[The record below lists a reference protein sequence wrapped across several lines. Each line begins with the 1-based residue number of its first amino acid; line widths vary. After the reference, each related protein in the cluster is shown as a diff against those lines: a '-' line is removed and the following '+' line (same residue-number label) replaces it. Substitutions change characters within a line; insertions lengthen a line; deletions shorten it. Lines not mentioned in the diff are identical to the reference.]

1 MNKVEKIL
9 RRVALFCGLLGMTIV
24 SYSQSPSYPLNF
36 GLYGGITASQV
47 NGDSYTGF
55 KRIGLNAGA
64 FMNQHI
70 VSDIYWQAEL
80 KYVTRG
86 VYKGPEDYDPTL
98 YRSSYHYVEIPLS
111 AHYMHDEK
119 FLVELGISP
128 EVLLTTSYE
137 DENGEL
143 NPSSYPE
150 NRTFG
155 LSVFAGFGYWFSPG
169 MGINL
174 RYTNSAIPFRDPQE
188 WNNAQYKG
196 YFHNVISLS
205 LTYRFKRNKQ

>member
-1 MNKVEKIL
+1 
-9 RRVALFCGLLGMTIV
+9 
-24 SYSQSPSYPLNF
+24 
-36 GLYGGITASQV
+36 
-47 NGDSYTGF
+47 
-55 KRIGLNAGA
+55 
-64 FMNQHI
+64 
-70 VSDIYWQAEL
+70 
-80 KYVTRG
+80 

-98 YRSSYHYVEIPLS
+98 YRSTYNYLEVPLS
-111 AHYMHDEK
+111 THYMHDEK

-128 EVLLTTSYE
+128 EVLLSTSYE

-155 LSVFAGFGYWFSPG
+155 LSVFAGFGYWFSQG
-169 MGINL
+169 MGVNL

>member
-1 MNKVEKIL
+1 MS
-9 RRVALFCGLLGMTIV
+9 RRENRWVRIALFCGLLGMTIA
-24 SYSQSPSYPLNF
+24 SYSQPLTY

-55 KRIGLNAGA
+55 GRIGLNAGG
-64 FMNQHI
+64 FMNQYI
-70 VSDIYWQAEL
+70 VSDIYWQVEL
-80 KYVTRG
+80 KYVIRG

-98 YRSSYHYVEIPLS
+98 FRSTYHYLELPLS
-111 AHYMHDEK
+111 THYLYDDK
-119 FLVELGISP
+119 FLVEIGISP
-128 EVLLTTSYE
+128 EVLLATSYE

-155 LSVFAGFGYWFSPG
+155 MSVFIGFGYWFSPT
-169 MGINL
+169 MGVNL
-174 RYTNSAIPFRDPQE
+174 RYTNSALPFRKPEE
-188 WNNAQYKG
+188 WNNPQYKG
-196 YFHNVISLS
+196 YFHNVVSLS

>member
-1 MNKVEKIL
+1 MV
-9 RRVALFCGLLGMTIV
+9 LFFGLLGMTLT
-24 SYSQSPSYPLNF
+24 SYSQSPTYPLTF

-47 NGDSYTGF
+47 NGDTYTGF
-55 KRIGLNAGA
+55 RRIGLNAGA
-64 FMNQHI
+64 YMNQYI
-70 VSDIYWQAEL
+70 VTDIYWQVEL
-80 KYVTRG
+80 KYGARG

-98 YRSSYHYVEIPLS
+98 FRSNYHYLELPLS
-111 AHYMHDEK
+111 THYLHDEK
-119 FLVELGISP
+119 FLLELGISP
-128 EVLLTTSYE
+128 EVLLSTSYE

-143 NPSSYPE
+143 KPSSYPE

-155 LSVFAGFGYWFSPG
+155 LSVFAGFGYWFSPK
-169 MGINL
+169 MGAVL

>member
-1 MNKVEKIL
+1 M
-9 RRVALFCGLLGMTIV
+9 ALFCGMLGVCTA
-24 SYSQSPSYPLNF
+24 SYSQSPTYPLTF

-47 NGDSYTGF
+47 TGDTYTGF
-55 KRIGLNAGA
+55 QRIGVNAGG
-64 FMNQHI
+64 FMNQYI
-70 VSDIYWQAEL
+70 DANIYWQVEL

-98 YRSSYHYVEIPLS
+98 YRSTYHYVELPLS
-111 AHYMHDEK
+111 VHYLNNEK
-119 FLVELGISP
+119 YLLELGISP
-128 EVLLTTSYE
+128 EVLLYATYE
-137 DENGEL
+137 DGYGEL

-155 LSVFAGFGYWFSPG
+155 LSVFVGFGYWFSKK
-169 MGINL
+169 MGVNM

-205 LTYRFKRNKQ
+205 LTYRFKHNKQ